1 MHRIAHHPLAALLRR
16 QAGSLCGTGVVLGT
30 LFLAASLTPSLVP
43 RSDVMQGTLAGM
55 CFGAGYGLGAGFAWL
70 WRYMRLPFLP
80 HRFRPALNVAL
91 AVVCLGVVVSF
102 LSQVPDWQNSIRLPM
117 GMEPVDSA
125 HPIRLFA
132 IAALVFA
139 ILLLLARL
147 FALASRHLSG
157 RAHRIVP
164 RRVANVVGTILAALI
179 FWTLANGVLFRSVLY
194 VLDGSYREY
203 DALIVPDQPRPEDPR
218 MTGSAES
225 LVEWE
230 MLGRAGREFI
240 ASGPEPARIEAL
252 TGRPAMQPVR
262 VYVGLPAADSV
273 AERAALALEELK
285 RQGGFDRSV
294 LVVVTPTGTGWIDP
308 AAMDTLE
315 ILHGGDVASVALQ
328 YSYLSSP
335 LSLIV
340 EPEYGAE
347 ATFALFNAI
356 YDHWRSL
363 PADTRPRFYLHG
375 LSLGAMNSERLV
387 ELSGIMTDPVDGALW
402 SGPPFESRLWRAVTD
417 ARQPGSP
424 AWLPRYGD
432 DSLVRFANQSGL
444 AAPAEA
450 LWGRMRIVYLQYAS
464 DPITFF
470 DPRDFYRPPAWLSDP
485 RGPDVSAELR
495 WYPVVTMLQL
505 ALDMAVGTGTPM
517 GYGHVY
523 APQHYLDA
531 WVAITRPA
539 GWTPESLARL
549 RDELAAGA
557 GMAGDSDS
565 RGG

>member
-1 MHRIAHHPLAALLRR
+1 M
-16 QAGSLCGTGVVLGT
+16 VLGT

-55 CFGAGYGLGAGFAWL
+55 CLGAGYGLGAGLAMT

-80 HRFRPALNVAL
+80 ERIRPAFNVVLTIFCL
-91 AVVCLGVVVSF
+91 AVVLTF

-125 HPIRLFA
+125 HPVRLFLL
-132 IAALVFA
+132 ALTVFVA
-139 ILLLLARL
+139 LLLLARL
-147 FALASRHLSG
+147 FVLSTRYLSG

-164 RRVANVVGTILAALI
+164 RRIANVVGVVLAALI

-203 DALIVPDQPRPEDPR
+203 DALMVPDQPRPEDPQV
-218 MTGSAES
+218 TGSMES
-225 LVEWE
+225 LIAWE

-240 ASGPEPARIEAL
+240 ANAPDAARIGAL
-252 TGRPAMQPVR
+252 SGRPAMRPIR
-262 VYVGLPAADSV
+262 VYAGLPAGAD
-273 AERAALALEELK
+273 AEERAQLALAELI

-294 LVVVTPTGTGWIDP
+294 LVVVTPTGTGWVDP
-308 AAMDTLE
+308 ASLDTLE
-315 ILHGGDVASVALQ
+315 ILHGGDVASVAQQ
-328 YSYLSSP
+328 YSYLTSP

-347 ATFALFNAI
+347 ATTALFNAI
-356 YDHWRSL
+356 YGHWRSL
-363 PADTRPRFYLHG
+363 PADERPRFYLHG

-387 ELSGIMTDPVDGALW
+387 ELSGILPDPIDGALW
-402 SGPPFESRLWRAVTD
+402 SGPPFESRLWRAITD

-432 DSLVRFANQSGL
+432 DSLVRFANQDGL
-444 AAPAEA
+444 TAPDDA

-464 DPITFF
+464 DPIVFF

-523 APQHYLDA
+523 APEHYLDA
-531 WVAITRPA
+531 WLAVTRPP
-539 GWTPESLARL
+539 GWSPDALERL
-549 RDELAAGA
+549 RERRAGEAAQE
-557 GMAGDSDS
+557 SER